1 MKLYKFSFA
10 LMLGIGTLT
19 SCSDKLELTNP
30 NDPTTGT
37 FGNTT
42 QDLEDAVMPVIIIPV
57 WRVPTPV

>member
-1 MKLYKFSFA
+1 MKLNKISFA
-10 LMLGIGTLT
+10 LMLGICTLT

-42 QDLEDAVMPVIIIPV
+42 QDLEDAAVIIIPV